1 MWRASRRAVGRLT
14 LTQQVALLS
23 LMPVVV
29 LGFVLARVL
38 QAQELGRT
46 LSEETR
52 AARLIARI
60 GIQPRLSPHGV
71 RAGLTAGEIHDLDRQ
86 LRTGAVKQD
95 LARIK
100 VWNARDTVIYSD
112 DHSLIG
118 RRLEPSDDL
127 EDALDGHPR
136 EATIVNPTPHSET
149 AGEVGLGTLI
159 EVYVPLRFSSKGKP
173 AGAFEMY
180 LSYRPVSGAIARDH
194 KEIAL
199 LIAGGLLLLWLV
211 LYRIVAAASR
221 RLRAQAHENDRLA
234 RYDRLTGLANRTLY
248 SERLDAILRGDR
260 PGAGSGAVL
269 IADIEGFKQ
278 INNTFGN
285 EAGDQLLCTVARR
298 LERELDDVAL
308 VARVGNDE
316 FAMLSCTLPGAGAAS
331 VAGAVQRALEA
342 PVVLDGVGVNVEVSI
357 GIAHIE
363 DDAGSAQ
370 ELIQHAEAALGR
382 ARVTGSSV
390 EEYSPQRDHFDPE
403 RLSLLGQVCA
413 ALESGEFIVHY
424 QPKLDLRTRRVKGV
438 EALVRW
444 QHPEKGLL
452 APVDFVTMVEQTAL
466 ITPLTANIVGQAVR
480 DLARLRTQGLDL
492 EVAINLSAR
501 NLLDAGLP
509 GQILEIARRHEVT
522 PECITVEVTESATLT
537 DPDAA
542 IEVLDA
548 LRSAGFGVSIDDYG
562 TGNASI
568 DYLAKLPATEIKI
581 DRGFVAGICEDP
593 RADAVVRSTID
604 LAQHLEL
611 TVVAEGIETQEV
623 LDRLT
628 ALGCDRGQGYLIA
641 RPVPF
646 AELAERVAEL
656 HDRLGRDVPPVEIT
670 ARRTTPAAR
679 TS

>member
-1 MWRASRRAVGRLT
+1 MWRASRRAIGRLT
-14 LTQQVALLS
+14 LTQQVAVLS
-23 LMPVVV
+23 LIPMVV

-60 GIQPRLSPHGV
+60 GIQPRLSPQGV
-71 RAGLTAGEIHDLDRQ
+71 SDGLTAGEIHDLDRQ
-86 LRTGAVKQD
+86 LPAGTVKLD

-100 VWNARDTVIYSD
+100 VWNTRNTVIYSD

-118 RRLEPSDDL
+118 RTLEPSDEL
-127 EDALDGHPR
+127 EAALDGHPR

-159 EVYVPLRFSSKGKP
+159 EVYVPLRFSPQGEP

-221 RLRAQAHENDRLA
+221 RLRAQADENDRLA
-234 RYDRLTGLANRTLY
+234 RFDRLTGLANRTLY
-248 SERLDAILRGDR
+248 SERLDALLAADR
-260 PGAGSGAVL
+260 RAGRGAVL

-285 EAGDQLLCTVARR
+285 AAGDELLCAVAGR
-298 LERELDDVAL
+298 LESELEDVTL
-308 VARVGNDE
+308 VARIGNDE
-316 FAMLSCTLPGAGAAS
+316 FALLSYPLPGGEAGS
-331 VAGAVQRALEA
+331 VAGAVQRTLEA
-342 PVVLDGVGVNVEVSI
+342 PVVLNGVGVNVEVSI
-357 GIAHIE
+357 GIARF
-363 DDAGSAQ
+363 DGAAGSAQ

-390 EEYSPQRDHFDPE
+390 EEYSPERDHFDPE
-403 RLSLLGQVCA
+403 RLSLLGQVRA

-424 QPKLDLRTRRVKGV
+424 QPKLDLRTRRVRGV

-452 APVDFVTMVEQTAL
+452 APADFVTTVEQTAL
-466 ITPLTANIVGQAVR
+466 ITPLTANILGQAIR
-480 DLARLRTQGLDL
+480 DLARLRDQGLDL

-509 GQILEIARRHEVT
+509 EQILEIARRHQVA
-522 PECITVEVTESATLT
+522 PERITVEVTESATLT

-548 LRSAGFGVSIDDYG
+548 LRAAGFGVSIDDYG

-581 DRGFVAGICEDP
+581 DRSFVAGICDDP

-611 TVVAEGIETQEV
+611 TVVAEGIETQQV
-623 LDRLT
+623 LERLT
-628 ALGCDRGQGYLIA
+628 ALGCERGQGYLIA
-641 RPVPF
+641 RPV
-646 AELAERVAEL
+646 AYSELVERVAEVEG
-656 HDRLGRDVPPVEIT
+656 RLALEVPPVEIS
-670 ARRTTPAAR
+670 ARRTAPATR
-679 TS
+679 TT